1 VLKAFREAPTV
12 AQLFIINLVILCVV
26 PEFVIQIL
34 AVERG
39 LGITIHSLY
48 QVITSV
54 FLHGGFMHLF
64 GNFFFLLPAALYM
77 EKKLLKELVLAFYL
91 LTGIGSSLLWI
102 ASGLFAGPGGAI
114 GSSGAVY
121 GVVAGALMLLG
132 LEKNIWLKLLGVAG
146 LTYALSTQLLL
157 SIMSLIVP
165 MGVAFFGHLG
175 GILAALILLPI
186 FFLPKK

>member
-1 VLKAFREAPTV
+1 
-12 AQLFIINLVILCVV
+12 
-26 PEFVIQIL
+26 
-34 AVERG
+34 
-39 LGITIHSLY
+39 
-48 QVITSV
+48 
-54 FLHGGFMHLF
+54 
-64 GNFFFLLPAALYM
+64 
-77 EKKLLKELVLAFYL
+77 
-91 LTGIGSSLLWI
+91 
-102 ASGLFAGPGGAI
+102 
-114 GSSGAVY
+114 
-121 GVVAGALMLLG
+121 MLLG